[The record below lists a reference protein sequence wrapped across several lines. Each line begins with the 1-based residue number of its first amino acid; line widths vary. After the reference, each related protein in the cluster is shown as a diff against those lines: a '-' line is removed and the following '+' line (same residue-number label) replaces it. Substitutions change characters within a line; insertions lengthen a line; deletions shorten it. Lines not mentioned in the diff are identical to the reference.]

1 MTCGSVVCD
10 CWSST
15 PGSAGLAWFARSFG
29 WPAGSA
35 TGAAWSLPITP
46 TFVLPYKRYAGPTL
60 LHLAARYV
68 EEDRQTYRG
77 LTTPQGVTI
86 GYVTPPGAADEE
98 RKLSHS
104 TIWRMLSWLGVQV
117 PALLA
122 GYRQILDH
130 NPSSLCH
137 RFLGAVAPRKY
148 RSRKRQRLLSR
159 SRQVVHL
166 IAEWEELFPERFF
179 PRFATRSG
187 FG

>member
-1 MTCGSVVCD
+1 M
-10 CWSST
+10 
-15 PGSAGLAWFARSFG
+15 PGWARLAWSARPFG
-29 WPAGSA
+29 WPVGSA
-35 TGAAWSLPITP
+35 TSADSSLPITP

-60 LHLAARYV
+60 LHVAARYV

-77 LTTPQGVTI
+77 ITTPHGVPI
-86 GYVTPPGAADEE
+86 GYVTPAGATAEE

-122 GYRQILDH
+122 GYQLILDH

-137 RFLGAVAPRKY
+137 RFLGAVAPHKY
-148 RSRKRQRLLSR
+148 RSRKRQRSLSR

-166 IAEWEELFPERFF
+166 IAEWEALFPERFF